1 MATLHGAH
9 ETSRLQCI
17 LNRLLFFTWW
27 VRVQQQVEGW
37 TSGRRWTLIGVAAA
51 IGIGARLWAQSLPG
65 NWDFGQWINVST
77 AALNGEDPYSLF
89 GYNYPPPWLVTL
101 AFFNALT
108 EGPESFRLLIAL
120 LLLAADLVIAGLLVR
135 RGYSLAAAAFL
146 VSPVVIA
153 ISGQHQQ
160 VEGIAVAFTL
170 AAMTVLGA
178 GRAARVT
185 GADWGMAVL
194 LGLSLSFKPV
204 FLLLPLWLAMR
215 PGAWGPR
222 LFRCVAPLAVFGII
236 FASAF
241 LAYSPQ
247 VVIQK
252 VLQHGGANNSPL
264 INFFLPEQVAPW
276 VLDQGAGKI
285 AFLVLLLVAGWF
297 FRHLPPFELALAYTL
312 SAVVFSWAMVNQYL
326 AGPMA
331 AVAVFLN
338 LGFLIWFLL
347 SSLYLGGDPGVLNL
361 PILNSIQPNVL
372 LEWEKVMQD
381 LFPWVLAGWII
392 FAFASRMPARLY
404 LSAKAKAELIRTS

>member
-1 MATLHGAH
+1 MAGA
-9 ETSRLQCI
+9 
-17 LNRLLFFTWW
+17 
-27 VRVQQQVEGW
+27 V
-37 TSGRRWTLIGVAAA
+37 GV
-51 IGIGARLWAQSLPG
+51 GARLWAQTLPG

-77 AALNGEDPYSLF
+77 AALEGQDPYSLF

-101 AFFNALT
+101 AIFNAIT
-108 EGPESFRLLIAL
+108 ESPESFRLLIAL
-120 LLLAADLVIAGLLVR
+120 LLLAADLLIAWLLIR
-135 RGYSLAAAAFL
+135 RGYSLAAVAFL
-146 VSPVVIA
+146 LSPVVIA

-160 VEGIAVAFTL
+160 VEGIAVALTL
-170 AAMTVLGA
+170 AAMAVLGA
-178 GRAARVT
+178 GRAARIT

-222 LFRCVAPLAVFGII
+222 LFRLLAPLAVFGIV

-241 LAYSPQ
+241 LVYSPQ
-247 VVIQK
+247 VVIRK

-264 INFFLPEQVAPW
+264 INFFLPDQIAPW
-276 VLDQGAGKI
+276 VLEQGGGKV
-285 AFLVLLLVAGWF
+285 AFLFLLLAAGWF

-361 PILNSIQPNVL
+361 PVLNSIQPHVL

-392 FAFASRMPARLY
+392 FAFASRMPERLY
-404 LSAKAKAELIRTS
+404 LPGKAQAELIRTR